1 MSRLE
6 LSSIAIGLLVTSH
19 ILGAESASDIPEVI
33 VTATKR
39 ETVAQDTPISMTVI
53 GADALQTTHADNFT
67 EFASLVPG
75 LTATDVGPGQKRYA
89 LRGLQSPGEPEVAL
103 YYDEIPISGL
113 PGGSLDTGA
122 SQPDIKLWDMDRIE
136 VLRGPEGTL
145 YGNGSEGGAI
155 RIVSKR
161 PDLTKFEAAT
171 QVIGAVTDGGAGS
184 YGVNLM
190 ANVPL
195 IEDKLAIR
203 VALYDRDEGGY
214 IDAIPRSDIHLPQ
227 ISANNINNERTRGG
241 RASLSFQLAEN
252 WNVTGIAYYQRL
264 MTGSSFETY
273 PEFSTPSD
281 RFVSAAFVQ
290 TPWLDESHM
299 FNLIS
304 NTEFS
309 WATMTVTGSYQLRKA
324 SQNQDTTRFLLSM
337 NNCTVFTINTTCFGP
352 PIVPADSTQFER
364 VSAWSGEA
372 RLVSKTPGPF
382 QWAVGSAF
390 QDAKTFRYGQVAKV
404 NASGYI
410 QYDPS
415 AGNAL
420 NRFFARQNDD
430 VFDQY
435 SFFANGSYQIT
446 PALTA
451 DVGLRW
457 FHSDRSDQ
465 QVILQQFFPGQPTGS
480 EPFQEFKE
488 GVLFKSFELSYA
500 IAPHALT
507 YVEASQGFR
516 AGGPNYPG
524 GFTLSAPPYRAD
536 SVWDY
541 EIGAKVGF
549 FDDRVRWNTALFD
562 IEWSNLQVLVPTSLF
577 SYITNAGSARSNG
590 LETELDAR
598 VMRHLEV
605 TAGLTYSNAR
615 LVGSQP
621 ASSNPSAQLRAGD
634 RLAGVP
640 QWTGR
645 VGLLYA
651 TPFGSRY
658 NATARIDLSYESGR
672 SSLVTPQNPAFF
684 VSGDYALTNLHF
696 NFDRNDGW
704 GISMDVD
711 NLFNRF
717 AILSV
722 QAEDSNLIETQTPA
736 RPRTISL
743 GIVKRY

>member
-1 MSRLE
+1 VPRLD
-6 LSSIAIGLLVTSH
+6 LTSIAIGLLITSYTV
-19 ILGAESASDIPEVI
+19 GAEPARDIPEVI
-33 VTATKR
+33 VTATKH
-39 ETVAQDTPISMTVI
+39 ETVAQDTPISMTVL

-155 RIVSKR
+155 RIISKR
-161 PDLTKFEAAT
+161 PDLTKFEAAI

-227 ISANNINNERTRGG
+227 ISVNNINNERTRGG
-241 RASLSFQLAEN
+241 RASLSFRLADN

-273 PEFSTPSD
+273 PEFSTPND
-281 RFVSAAFVQ
+281 RYVSAAFVQ
-290 TPWLDESHM
+290 TPWLDESRM

-309 WATMTVTGSYQLRKA
+309 WATLTVTGSYQLRKA

-337 NNCTVFTINTTCFGP
+337 SHCTVFTINNTCFGP

-364 VSAWSGEA
+364 VSAWSAEA

-382 QWAVGSAF
+382 QWTVGSTF

-404 NASGYI
+404 DASGYI

-415 AGNAL
+415 TGNAID
-420 NRFFARQNDD
+420 RFFARQNDD

-435 SFFANGSYQIT
+435 SFFANSSYQIT
-446 PALTA
+446 PALRA

-500 IAPHALT
+500 IAQHMLT
-507 YVEASQGFR
+507 YFEATQGFR

-549 FDDRVRWNTALFD
+549 FDNRVRWNTALFD

-590 LETELDAR
+590 FETELDAQ
-598 VMRHLEV
+598 VMRRLDV
-605 TAGLTYSNAR
+605 IAGLTYNNAR

-621 ASSNPSAQLRAGD
+621 ASSSPSAQLRAGD

-672 SSLVTPQNPAFF
+672 SSLVTPQNPAYF
-684 VSGDYALTNLHF
+684 VSGGYALTNLHF
-696 NFDRNDGW
+696 NLDRNDGW

-717 AILSV
+717 AVLSV

>member
-155 RIVSKR
+155 RIISKR

-171 QVIGAVTDGGAGS
+171 QVIGAVTDGGAAS

-415 AGNAL
+415 TGNAL

>member
-1 MSRLE
+1 VSRLE

-155 RIVSKR
+155 RIISKR

-309 WATMTVTGSYQLRKA
+309 WATLTVTGSYQLRKA

-352 PIVPADSTQFER
+352 PIVPADSAQFER

-410 QYDPS
+410 QYD
-415 AGNAL
+415 ALTGNVL
-420 NRFFARQNDD
+420 DRFFARQNDD

-446 PALTA
+446 PAMRT

-465 QVILQQFFPGQPTGS
+465 QVILQQFFPGQPKGS

-549 FDDRVRWNTALFD
+549 FDKRVRWNTALFD

-590 LETELDAR
+590 FETELDAQ
-598 VMRHLEV
+598 VMRHLDV
-605 TAGLTYSNAR
+605 IAGLTYNNAR

-634 RLAGVP
+634 KLAGVP

-645 VGLLYA
+645 VGLLCA

-672 SSLVTPQNPAFF
+672 SSLVTPQNPAYFA
-684 VSGDYALTNLHF
+684 SGGYALTNLHF

-704 GISMDVD
+704 GISMDVG

-717 AILSV
+717 AVLSV

>member
-1 MSRLE
+1 VSRLE
-6 LSSIAIGLLVTSH
+6 LASIAVGLLITSH
-19 ILGAESASDIPEVI
+19 ALGAESASDIPEVI
-33 VTATKR
+33 VTATRR
-39 ETVAQDTPISMTVI
+39 ETIAQDTPISMTVL
-53 GADALQTTHADNFT
+53 GADALQTTHADNFS
-67 EFASLVPG
+67 EIASLVPG

-155 RIVSKR
+155 RIISKR
-161 PDLTKFEAAT
+161 PDLTQFEAAT
-171 QVIGAVTDGGAGS
+171 QVIGSVTDGGAGS

-195 IEDKLAIR
+195 IENQLAIR

-241 RASLSFQLAEN
+241 RASLSFQLADN
-252 WNVTGIAYYQRL
+252 WNITGIAYYQRL

-281 RFVSAAFVQ
+281 RYVSAAFVQ

-304 NTEFS
+304 NANLS
-309 WATMTVTGSYQLRKA
+309 WATLTVTGSYQLRKA

-352 PIVPADSTQFER
+352 PIVPADSAQFER

-372 RLVSKTPGPF
+372 RLVSKTPGSF
-382 QWAVGSAF
+382 QWTVGSAF

-404 NASGYI
+404 DASGYI

-415 AGNAL
+415 TGNAL

-435 SFFANGSYQIT
+435 SFFANGSYQII

-488 GVLFKSFELSYA
+488 GVLFKSFELSHA
-500 IAPHALT
+500 VAPQGLT
-507 YVEASQGFR
+507 YVEATQGFR

-541 EIGAKVGF
+541 EVGTKVGF
-549 FDDRVRWNTALFD
+549 FDNRVRWNTALFD

-590 LETELDAR
+590 FETELDAQ
-598 VMRHLEV
+598 VMQRLDV
-605 TAGLTYSNAR
+605 IAGLTYNNAR

-621 ASSNPSAQLRAGD
+621 ASSSPSAQLRAGD

-645 VGLLYA
+645 VSLLCA
-651 TPFGSRY
+651 TPIGSRY
-658 NATARIDLSYESGR
+658 DATARIDLSYETGR
-672 SSLVTPQNPAFF
+672 SSLVTPQNPAYF
-684 VSGDYALTNLHF
+684 VSGGYALTNLHF
-696 NFDRNDGW
+696 NLDRNDGW

-717 AILSV
+717 AVLSV

-736 RPRTISL
+736 RPRTISF

>member
-1 MSRLE
+1 VPRLD
-6 LSSIAIGLLVTSH
+6 LTAIAIGLLITSYTV
-19 ILGAESASDIPEVI
+19 GAEPASDIPEVI

-39 ETVAQDTPISMTVI
+39 ETVAQDTPISMTVL

-75 LTATDVGPGQKRYA
+75 LTATGVGPGQKRYA

-155 RIVSKR
+155 RIISKR

-214 IDAIPRSDIHLPQ
+214 IDAIPSSDIHLPQ

-241 RASLSFQLAEN
+241 RASLSFQLADN

-281 RFVSAAFVQ
+281 RYVSAAFVQ

-304 NTEFS
+304 NTDFA
-309 WATMTVTGSYQLRKA
+309 WATLTVTGSYQLRKA

-337 NNCTVFTINTTCFGP
+337 SNCTVFTINNSCFGP
-352 PIVPADSTQFER
+352 PIVPADSAQFER
-364 VSAWSGEA
+364 VSAWSAEA

-382 QWAVGSAF
+382 QWTVGSTF

-404 NASGYI
+404 DASGYI

-415 AGNAL
+415 TGKAM

-430 VFDQY
+430 VFNQY
-435 SFFANGSYQIT
+435 SFFANGSYHIT
-446 PALTA
+446 PTLRA

-500 IAPHALT
+500 ITPHAST
-507 YVEASQGFR
+507 YFEATQGFR

-549 FDDRVRWNTALFD
+549 FDNRVRWNTALFD

-590 LETELDAR
+590 FETELDAQ
-598 VMRHLEV
+598 VMRHWDLV
-605 TAGLTYSNAR
+605 AGLTYNNAR

-621 ASSNPSAQLRAGD
+621 ASSSPSAQLRAGD

-645 VGLLYA
+645 VGLLCA
-651 TPFGSRY
+651 TPIGSRY
-658 NATARIDLSYESGR
+658 NATTRIDLSYESGR
-672 SSLVTPQNPAFF
+672 SSLVTPQNPAYF
-684 VSGDYALTNLHF
+684 VSGGYALTNLHF
-696 NFDRNDGW
+696 NLDRNDGW
-704 GISMDVD
+704 GISMDVG

-717 AILSV
+717 AVLSV

>member
-1 MSRLE
+1 VPRLD
-6 LSSIAIGLLVTSH
+6 LPTVAIGLLITSPTV
-19 ILGAESASDIPEVI
+19 GAESASDVPEVI

-39 ETVAQDTPISMTVI
+39 ETISQDTPISMTVL

-75 LTATDVGPGQKRYA
+75 LTATDTGPGQKRYA

-155 RIVSKR
+155 RIISKR
-161 PDLTKFEAAT
+161 PDLTKFEAAA
-171 QVIGAVTDGGAGS
+171 QVIGAVTAGGAGS
-184 YGVNLM
+184 YGINLM

-195 IEDKLAIR
+195 IEEKLAIR

-227 ISANNINNERTRGG
+227 ISANDINNERTRGA
-241 RASLSFQLAEN
+241 RATLSFQLADN
-252 WNVTGIAYYQRL
+252 WNITGIAYYQRL

-281 RFVSAAFVQ
+281 RYISAAFVQ

-299 FNLIS
+299 FNVIS
-304 NTEFS
+304 NTDFS
-309 WATMTVTGSYQLRKA
+309 WATLTVTGSYQLRKG

-337 NNCTVFTINTTCFGP
+337 NHCTVFTINNTCFGP
-352 PIVPADSTQFER
+352 PIVPADSAQFEW

-372 RLVSKTPGPF
+372 RLVSKTPNPF
-382 QWAVGSAF
+382 QWTVGSTF

-404 NASGYI
+404 DAGGYI
-410 QYDPS
+410 QYDPPT
-415 AGNAL
+415 GNAL
-420 NRFFARQNDD
+420 NRFFARQNED

-446 PALTA
+446 RALRA

-465 QVILQQFFPGQPTGS
+465 QVILQQFFPGQPMGS

-507 YVEASQGFR
+507 YLEATQGFR

-541 EIGAKVGF
+541 EVGTKVGF
-549 FDDRVRWNTALFD
+549 FDNRVRWNTALFD
-562 IEWSNLQVLVPTSLF
+562 IEWGNLQVLVPTSLF

-590 LETELDAR
+590 FETELDAQ
-598 VMRHLEV
+598 VMRHLDV
-605 TAGLTYSNAR
+605 IAGLTYNNAL

-621 ASSNPSAQLRAGD
+621 ASSSPSAQLRAGD

-645 VGLLYA
+645 VGLLCS
-651 TPFGSRY
+651 TPIGSRY

-672 SSLVTPQNPAFF
+672 SSLVTPQNPAYF
-684 VSGDYALTNLHF
+684 VSGGYALTNLHF
-696 NFDRNDGW
+696 NLHRHDGW

-717 AILSV
+717 SVLSV

>member
-1 MSRLE
+1 LE

-155 RIVSKR
+155 RIISKR

-309 WATMTVTGSYQLRKA
+309 WATLTVTGSYQLRKA

-352 PIVPADSTQFER
+352 PIVPADSAQFER

-410 QYDPS
+410 QYD
-415 AGNAL
+415 ALTGNVL
-420 NRFFARQNDD
+420 DRFFARQNDD

-446 PALTA
+446 PTMRT

-465 QVILQQFFPGQPTGS
+465 QVILQQFFPGQPKGS

-549 FDDRVRWNTALFD
+549 FDKRVRWNTALFD

-590 LETELDAR
+590 FETELDAQ
-598 VMRHLEV
+598 VMRHLDV
-605 TAGLTYSNAR
+605 IAGLTYNNAR

-634 RLAGVP
+634 KLAGVP

-645 VGLLYA
+645 VGLLCA

-672 SSLVTPQNPAFF
+672 SSLVTPQNPAYFA
-684 VSGDYALTNLHF
+684 SGGYALTNLHF

-704 GISMDVD
+704 GISMDVG

-717 AILSV
+717 AVLSV

>member
-1 MSRLE
+1 VSRLE

>member
-1 MSRLE
+1 VSRLE

-155 RIVSKR
+155 RIISKR

-309 WATMTVTGSYQLRKA
+309 WATLTVTGSYQLRKA

-352 PIVPADSTQFER
+352 PIVPADSAQFER

-410 QYDPS
+410 QYD
-415 AGNAL
+415 ALTGNVL
-420 NRFFARQNDD
+420 DRFFARQNDD

-446 PALTA
+446 PTMRT

-465 QVILQQFFPGQPTGS
+465 QVILQQFFPGQPKGS

-549 FDDRVRWNTALFD
+549 FDKRVRWNTALFD

-590 LETELDAR
+590 FETELDAQ
-598 VMRHLEV
+598 VMRHLDV
-605 TAGLTYSNAR
+605 IAGLTYNNAR

-634 RLAGVP
+634 KLAGVP

-645 VGLLYA
+645 VGLLCA

-672 SSLVTPQNPAFF
+672 SSLVTPQNPAYFA
-684 VSGDYALTNLHF
+684 SGGYALTNLHF

-704 GISMDVD
+704 GISMDVG

-717 AILSV
+717 AVLSV

>member
-1 MSRLE
+1 LD
-6 LSSIAIGLLVTSH
+6 LASIAIGLLITSYTV
-19 ILGAESASDIPEVI
+19 GAEPASDIPEVI

-39 ETVAQDTPISMTVI
+39 ETVAQDTPISMTVL
-53 GADALQTTHADNFT
+53 GTDALQTTHADNFSD
-67 EFASLVPG
+67 FASLVPG
-75 LTATDVGPGQKRYA
+75 LTATDTGPGQKRYA

-155 RIVSKR
+155 RIISKR
-161 PDLTKFEAAT
+161 PDLTKFEAAS

-184 YGVNLM
+184 YGVNVM
-190 ANVPL
+190 ANIPL
-195 IEDKLAIR
+195 IDDKLAVR

-214 IDAIPRSDIHLPQ
+214 IDAIPRPDIHLRQ

-241 RASLSFQLAEN
+241 RASLSFQLADN
-252 WNVTGIAYYQRL
+252 WNITGIAYYQRL

-273 PEFSTPSD
+273 PGFSTPSD
-281 RFVSAAFVQ
+281 RYVSAAFVQ

-304 NTEFS
+304 NTDFS
-309 WATMTVTGSYQLRKA
+309 WATLTVTGSYQLRKA
-324 SQNQDTTRFLLSM
+324 SQNQDTTRYLLSL
-337 NNCTVFTINTTCFGP
+337 NQCTIFTINVTCFGP
-352 PIVPADSTQFER
+352 PILPADSAEFER

-372 RLVSKTPGPF
+372 RLVSKTPRPF
-382 QWAVGSAF
+382 QWIVGSAF
-390 QDAKTFRYGQVAKV
+390 QDAKTFRYGQVAKAD
-404 NASGYI
+404 ASGYI

-415 AGNAL
+415 TGNAL
-420 NRFFARQNDD
+420 NRIFARQNDD

-435 SFFANGSYQIT
+435 SFFANGSYRIT
-446 PALTA
+446 PTLRA

-507 YVEASQGFR
+507 YVEATQGFR

-541 EIGAKVGF
+541 EVGTKVGF
-549 FDDRVRWNTALFD
+549 FDNRLRWNTALFD

-590 LETELDAR
+590 FETELDAQ
-598 VMRHLEV
+598 VMRHLDV
-605 TAGLTYSNAR
+605 IAGLTYNNAR

-621 ASSNPSAQLRAGD
+621 ASSSPSAQLRAGD

-651 TPFGSRY
+651 SPIGSRY

-672 SSLVTPQNPAFF
+672 SSLVAPQNPAYF
-684 VSGDYALTNLHF
+684 VSGGYALTNLHF
-696 NFDRNDGW
+696 NLGRKDGW
-704 GISMDVD
+704 GVSLDVD

-717 AILSV
+717 AVLSIQV
-722 QAEDSNLIETQTPA
+722 EDSNLVETQTPA

>member
-1 MSRLE
+1 VSRLE
-6 LSSIAIGLLVTSH
+6 LASLAIGVLVTSH

-75 LTATDVGPGQKRYA
+75 LTASDVGPGQKRYA

-155 RIVSKR
+155 RIISKR

-171 QVIGAVTDGGAGS
+171 QVIGAATDGGAGS

-214 IDAIPRSDIHLPQ
+214 IDAIPRSDVHLPQ
-227 ISANNINNERTRGG
+227 ISAHNINNERTRGG
-241 RASLSFQLAEN
+241 RASLSVQLTDN
-252 WNVTGIAYYQRL
+252 WNVTGIAYYQWL
-264 MTGSSFETY
+264 MTVSSFETY
-273 PEFSTPSD
+273 PEFSTPSN
-281 RFVSAAFVQ
+281 RYVSAPLVQ

-299 FNLIS
+299 FNLVS

-309 WATMTVTGSYQLRKA
+309 WAALTVTGSYQLRKA

-337 NNCTVFTINTTCFGP
+337 SNCTVFTINTTCFGP
-352 PIVPADSTQFER
+352 PIVPADSAQFER
-364 VSAWSGEA
+364 VSAWSEEA

-382 QWAVGSAF
+382 QWTVGSAF

-404 NASGYI
+404 DASGYI
-410 QYDPS
+410 QYD
-415 AGNAL
+415 ALTGNAL

-446 PALTA
+446 PAMRT

-524 GFTLSAPPYRAD
+524 GFTLSAPAYRAD

-549 FDDRVRWNTALFD
+549 FDNRVRWNTALFD

-590 LETELDAR
+590 FETELDAQ
-598 VMRHLEV
+598 VMRHLDV
-605 TAGLTYSNAR
+605 IAGLTYNNAR

-634 RLAGVP
+634 KLAGVP

-645 VGLLYA
+645 VGLLCA
-651 TPFGSRY
+651 TPFGSQY

-672 SSLVTPQNPAFF
+672 SSLVTAQNPAYF
-684 VSGDYALTNLHF
+684 VSGGYALTNLHF

-704 GISMDVD
+704 GISMDVG

-717 AILSV
+717 AVLSV

>member
-1 MSRLE
+1 VSRLE

-155 RIVSKR
+155 RIISKR

-171 QVIGAVTDGGAGS
+171 QVIGAVTDGGAAS

-415 AGNAL
+415 TGNAL

>member
-1 MSRLE
+1 VPRLD
-6 LSSIAIGLLVTSH
+6 LPSVAIGLLITSH
-19 ILGAESASDIPEVI
+19 TLGAESASDIPEVI

-39 ETVAQDTPISMTVI
+39 ETIAQDTPISMTVL
-53 GADALQTTHADNFT
+53 GADALQTTHADNFS
-67 EFASLVPG
+67 EFANLVPG

-155 RIVSKR
+155 RIISRR
-161 PDLTKFEAAT
+161 PNLTQFEAAT

-241 RASLSFQLAEN
+241 RASLSVQLADS
-252 WNVTGIAYYQRL
+252 WNITGIAYYQRL

-281 RFVSAAFVQ
+281 RYVSAAFVQ

-304 NTEFS
+304 TTDLS
-309 WATMTVTGSYQLRKA
+309 WATLTVTGSYQLRKA
-324 SQNQDTTRFLLSM
+324 SQNQDTTRFLLSL
-337 NNCTVFTINTTCFGP
+337 NNCTVFTINTTCFVP
-352 PIVPADSTQFER
+352 PIVPADSAQFER

-382 QWAVGSAF
+382 QWTVGSAF
-390 QDAKTFRYGQVAKV
+390 QDAETFRYGQVAKV
-404 NASGYI
+404 DASGYI

-415 AGNAL
+415 TGNAL
-420 NRFFARQNDD
+420 NRFFARQNED

-488 GVLFKSFELSYA
+488 GALFKSFELSYA

-507 YVEASQGFR
+507 YVEATQGFR

-541 EIGAKVGF
+541 EVGTKVGF
-549 FDDRVRWNTALFD
+549 FDNRVRWNTALFD

-577 SYITNAGSARSNG
+577 SYITNAGSARSSG
-590 LETELDAR
+590 FETELDAQ
-598 VMRHLEV
+598 VMRHLDLI
-605 TAGLTYSNAR
+605 AGLTYNNAR

-621 ASSNPSAQLRAGD
+621 ASSSPSAQLRAGD

-640 QWTGR
+640 QWTGN
-645 VGLLYA
+645 VGLICA
-651 TPFGSRY
+651 TPVGSRY
-658 NATARIDLSYESGR
+658 NATARIDLSYESAR
-672 SSLVTPQNPAFF
+672 SSLVTPQNPAYF
-684 VSGDYALTNLHF
+684 VSGGYALTNLHF
-696 NFDRNDGW
+696 NLDRNDGW
-704 GISMDVD
+704 GISMDVG

-717 AILSV
+717 AVLSV

-743 GIVKRY
+743 GIIKRY

>member
-1 MSRLE
+1 VPRLD
-6 LSSIAIGLLVTSH
+6 LTSIAIGLLITSYTV
-19 ILGAESASDIPEVI
+19 GAEPAGDIPEVI
-33 VTATKR
+33 VTAPKR
-39 ETVAQDTPISMTVI
+39 ESVAQDTPISMTVL
-53 GADALQTTHADNFT
+53 GTDALQTTHADNFSD
-67 EFASLVPG
+67 FASLVPG
-75 LTATDVGPGQKRYA
+75 LTATDTGPGQKRYA

-155 RIVSKR
+155 RIISKR
-161 PDLTKFEAAT
+161 PDLTKFEAAS

-184 YGVNLM
+184 YGVNVM
-190 ANVPL
+190 ANIPL
-195 IEDKLAIR
+195 IDDKLAVR

-214 IDAIPRSDIHLPQ
+214 IDAIPRPDIHLRQ

-241 RASLSFQLAEN
+241 RASLSFQLADN
-252 WNVTGIAYYQRL
+252 WNITGIAYYQRL

-273 PEFSTPSD
+273 PGFSTPSD
-281 RFVSAAFVQ
+281 RYVSAAFVQ

-299 FNLIS
+299 FNWIS
-304 NTEFS
+304 NTAFS
-309 WATMTVTGSYQLRKA
+309 WATLTVTGSYQLRKA
-324 SQNQDTTRFLLSM
+324 SQNQDTTRFVLNL
-337 NNCTVFTINTTCFGP
+337 NHCTVFTINNTCFEP
-352 PIVPADSTQFER
+352 PIVPADSAEFER

-382 QWAVGSAF
+382 QWTVGSDF

-404 NASGYI
+404 NGSGYI

-415 AGNAL
+415 TGNAL
-420 NRFFARQNDD
+420 NRIFARQNDD

-435 SFFANGSYQIT
+435 SFFANGSYRIT

-480 EPFQEFKE
+480 EPFQEFKQ

-541 EIGAKVGF
+541 EVGTKVGF
-549 FDDRVRWNTALFD
+549 FDNRLRWNTALFD

-590 LETELDAR
+590 FETELDAQ
-598 VMRHLEV
+598 VMRHLDV
-605 TAGLTYSNAR
+605 IAGLTYNNAR

-621 ASSNPSAQLRAGD
+621 ASSSPSAQLRAGD

-651 TPFGSRY
+651 SPIGSRY
-658 NATARIDLSYESGR
+658 NATARVDLSYESGR
-672 SSLVTPQNPAFF
+672 SSLVAPQNPAYF
-684 VSGDYALTNLHF
+684 VSGGYALTNLHF
-696 NFDRNDGW
+696 NLDRKDGW
-704 GISMDVD
+704 GVSLDVD

-717 AILSV
+717 AVLSIQV
-722 QAEDSNLIETQTPA
+722 EDSNLVETQTPA

>member
-1 MSRLE
+1 VSRLE

-155 RIVSKR
+155 RIISKR

-415 AGNAL
+415 TGNAL

>member
-1 MSRLE
+1 LD
-6 LSSIAIGLLVTSH
+6 LASIAIGLLITSYNV
-19 ILGAESASDIPEVI
+19 GAEPPSDISEVI

-39 ETVAQDTPISMTVI
+39 ETVAQDTPISMTVL
-53 GADALQTTHADNFT
+53 GADALQTTQADT
-67 EFASLVPG
+67 CSDLASLVPG
-75 LTATDVGPGQKRYA
+75 LTATDTGPGQKRYA

-155 RIVSKR
+155 RIISKR
-161 PDLTKFEAAT
+161 PDLTKFEAAI

-184 YGVNLM
+184 YGVNVM
-190 ANVPL
+190 ANIPL
-195 IEDKLAIR
+195 IDDKLAVR

-214 IDAIPRSDIHLPQ
+214 IDAIPRPDIHLRQ
-227 ISANNINNERTRGG
+227 INANNINNERTRGG
-241 RASLSFQLAEN
+241 RASLSFQLADN
-252 WNVTGIAYYQRL
+252 WNITGIAYYQRL

-273 PEFSTPSD
+273 PGFSSPSD
-281 RFVSAAFVQ
+281 RYVSAAFVQ

-304 NTEFS
+304 NTDFS
-309 WATMTVTGSYQLRKA
+309 WATLTVTGSYQLRRA
-324 SQNQDTTRFLLSM
+324 SQNQDTTRFVLNL
-337 NNCTVFTINTTCFGP
+337 NHCTVFTINNTCFGP
-352 PIVPADSTQFER
+352 PIVPAGSAQFER

-372 RLVSKTPGPF
+372 RLVSRTPGPF
-382 QWAVGSAF
+382 QWAFGSAF

-415 AGNAL
+415 TGDAL
-420 NRFFARQNDD
+420 NRIFARQNDD

-435 SFFANGSYQIT
+435 SIFANGSYRIT
-446 PALTA
+446 HALTA

-480 EPFQEFKE
+480 EPFQEFKQ
-488 GVLFKSFELSYA
+488 GVIFKSFKLSYA
-500 IAPHALT
+500 IAPDALA

-524 GFTLSAPPYRAD
+524 GFTLSAPPYQAD

-541 EIGAKVGF
+541 EIGTKVGF
-549 FDDRVRWNTALFD
+549 LANRLHWNTAVFD

-590 LETELDAR
+590 FETELDAQ
-598 VMRHLEV
+598 VMRHLDV
-605 TAGLTYSNAR
+605 IAGLTYNNAR

-621 ASSNPSAQLRAGD
+621 ASSSPSAQLRAGD

-651 TPFGSRY
+651 SPIGSRY

-672 SSLVTPQNPAFF
+672 SSLVAPQNPAYF
-684 VSGDYALTNLHF
+684 VSGGYALTNLHF
-696 NFDRNDGW
+696 NLDRKDGW
-704 GISMDVD
+704 GVSLDVD

-717 AILSV
+717 AVLSIQV
-722 QAEDSNLIETQTPA
+722 EDSNLVETQTPA